1 MSIINRIAH
10 DLNRA
15 FAMFDEPFFTAARR
29 FPTLPSS
36 LINNTS
42 FFRPSV
48 DLAETDKSYVVE
60 AEVPGVKKEDLSVE
74 FLDDRTLIL
83 KGKVERG
90 SGAGNGEGLRTIDT
104 TKSEEG
110 TGGGGDESSTTD
122 IVESTNG
129 TSSGQLLNERAV
141 GSFQRYFQFPGRVDP
156 EKIKASYKD
165 GILSVTVPK
174 VAHESKKINIE

>member
-90 SGAGNGEGLRTIDT
+90 SGAGDREGLRTVDT
-104 TKSEEG
+104 TK
-110 TGGGGDESSTTD
+110 T
-122 IVESTNG
+122 
-129 TSSGQLLNERAV
+129 V